1 MAMKTNNIG
10 ALILAAGKGTRM
22 HSPLPKVLQSLL
34 GEAMLDLVINALKP
48 IFPKNIRVVVGHQ
61 AQLVKESIRNQDC
74 HFIMQEQQLGTGHAL
89 LTAWPALKS
98 SGMAY
103 VLVVNGDTPLLKTER
118 ISWFIND
125 ILNTRASLAFMTM
138 SIDSPGFYGR
148 VIRHDGHVTGILEAK
163 EDHSVQ
169 NVPASRE
176 INTGVYLL
184 HIASIEHLL
193 KKITCENSSREYY
206 ITDLIALAANSGL
219 QVIGLDQGEESSLL
233 GVNTPAELVRS
244 EEILRA
250 EIVEKWLD
258 RGVLI
263 RNPAAVRI
271 GPEVNL
277 EPGCEI
283 FGPCEL
289 YGKSSI
295 AGGVRL
301 ESHTWAR
308 DVHIDS
314 ACVIRSFCHL
324 EDVEIG
330 QDCTI
335 GPFAR
340 LRPGSV
346 LESGS
351 HVGNFVEMKKT
362 RLGKG
367 SKAGHLSYLGDADI
381 GPGANIGAGTITCNY
396 DGKNKN
402 RTNIGSG
409 SFIGS
414 NSSLVAPVNI
424 AANTVIGAGSV
435 ITRDVPENNL
445 GVSRGRQKNIP
456 RKK

>member
-1 MAMKTNNIG
+1 
-10 ALILAAGKGTRM
+10 
-22 HSPLPKVLQSLL
+22 
-34 GEAMLDLVINALKP
+34 MLDLVINALKP
-48 IFPKNIRVVVGHQ
+48 VFPKNIRIVVGHQ
-61 AQLVKESIRNQDC
+61 AQLVKNSIRNQDC

-89 LTAWPALKS
+89 LTAWPALKAA
-98 SGMAY
+98 GMAY

-118 ISWFIND
+118 INWFIND
-125 ILNTRASLAFMTM
+125 ILNTRADLAFMTM
-138 SIDSPGFYGR
+138 DTANPGSYGR

-163 EDHSVQ
+163 EDNSLR

-184 HIASIEHLL
+184 HIESIEHLL
-193 KKITCENSSREYY
+193 KQITCENSSREYY
-206 ITDLIALAANSGL
+206 ITELVSLAANSGL
-219 QVIGLDQGEESSLL
+219 QVIGLDQGEERSLL

-271 GPEVNL
+271 GPEVNF

-301 ESHTWAR
+301 ESHTWFR

-330 QDCTI
+330 PECTV

-367 SKAGHLSYLGDADI
+367 SKAGHLSYLGDADV

-402 RTNIGSG
+402 HTNIGSG

-456 RKK
+456 RKKSDF